1 MAKGFTLIETLFAAV
16 VTVVALV
23 ALARLTVVAT
33 HANRGAVSST
43 FTIVLAAQKVEQ
55 LRSLAWTFD
64 AAGQQPRSDTS
75 TDTANASVAP
85 GGTGLTASSGDTL
98 ETNIVGYCDFLDHSG
113 RSLGGGSAPP
123 AGTVFVRR
131 WSIGALA
138 SSSDTLVIQVLV
150 TPLAG
155 RGEEARLMSLR
166 TRKGT

>member
-1 MAKGFTLIETLFAAV
+1 MASGFTLIETLFATV

-23 ALARLTVVAT
+23 AIARLAVVAT
-33 HANRGAVSST
+33 RANRGAVSST
-43 FTIVLAAQKVEQ
+43 FTVVLAAQKVEQ

-64 AAGQQPRSDTS
+64 AAGQPRSDTS
-75 TDTANASVAP
+75 TDTTSP
-85 GGTGLTASSGDTL
+85 SLTSGGTGLNASPGDPLAANT
-98 ETNIVGYCDFLDHSG
+98 VGYCDFLDDSG

-123 AGTVFVRR
+123 AGTAFVRR

-150 TPLAG
+150 TPIAG
-155 RGEEARLMSLR
+155 RAGESRLASIR